1 MKTLFIEAKANINVN
16 SLVDKLKL
24 PKKVGLVSAVQYL
37 DSLKELKNYLDSKG
51 IEATITGQVLGCN
64 VTVPMK
70 YKDKID
76 IFLFVGS
83 RGFHPVEIARVTK
96 KKVIVVNPITK
107 EISEITQEEVNAIEK
122 RKKGRVLNYLSSK
135 NVGMLV
141 TIKPGQENMK
151 LALFLKDKIKDK
163 KTYIFLGNELTEQD
177 LINFTGI
184 NSWINTACSRIEMNK
199 VVNFDEIV
207 NYLNKN

>member
-37 DSLKELKNYLDSKG
+37 DSLKELKNHLDSKG

-64 VTVPMK
+64 VTIPMK

-76 IFLFVGS
+76 TFLFVGS

-96 KKVIVVNPITK
+96 KKVIVINPITRDVN
-107 EISEITQEEVNAIEK
+107 EITQDEVNAIEK

-135 NVGMLV
+135 NIGVLV

-163 KTYIFLGNELTEQD
+163 KAYIFLGNELTEQD

-184 NSWINTACSRIEMNK
+184 NSWVNTACSRIEMNK